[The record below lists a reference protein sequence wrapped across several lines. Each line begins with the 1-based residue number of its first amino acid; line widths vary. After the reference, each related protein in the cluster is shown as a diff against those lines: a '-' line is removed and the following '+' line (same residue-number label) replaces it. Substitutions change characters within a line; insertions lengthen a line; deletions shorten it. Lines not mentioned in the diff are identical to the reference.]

1 LANQRAAGR
10 GRARRRTEGRGARLL
25 HRRANRQYVPIPAPE
40 LWRFVGSREKIYVAF
55 PMEGGYP
62 HVSPMWFCVL
72 DRKIYLRTH
81 DYKVKTRLAESG
93 RACCTL
99 DEGTRYVE
107 LRGATIWGRTRVV
120 ADPGLAARV
129 EEAMDAKYE
138 LMQWK
143 PAEMPPWWVEERK
156 AEARAYIEITPEK
169 VSSWD
174 NARVALGTGGP
185 AKPHSSAA
193 VPFAPPGARGGGSK
207 HAQQSVKISR
217 ASCLSAPGRYLKA
230 RQCLR

>member
-1 LANQRAAGR
+1 MTQATAAGR
-10 GRARRRTEGRGARLL
+10 LGPGGRTSRHAPRLL
-25 HRRANRQYVPIPAPE
+25 HRRANRQYVSIPASE
-40 LWRFVGSREKIYVAF
+40 LWRFIASKEKVYVAF

-72 DRKIYLRTH
+72 DGRIYLRTH

-107 LRGATIWGRTRVV
+107 LRGATIWGRTRIV
-120 ADPGLAARV
+120 AEPGLVARV

-143 PAEMPPWWVEERK
+143 PGEMPRWWVKERK

-174 NARVALGTGGP
+174 NTRVALGGGRP
-185 AKPHSSAA
+185 R
-193 VPFAPPGARGGGSK
+193 GARRLHGHPRPSDRPRPPPSPVGRPRG
-207 HAQQSVKISR
+207 
-217 ASCLSAPGRYLKA
+217 PGRNRLSSL
-230 RQCLR
+230 LR